1 MGKTFLLSGEKLN
14 INILLKYKGK
24 YFFCSGKN
32 QNIILEK
39 GVLYTMENR
48 SIIQSNFIIANR
60 DLINK
65 FGVNSAI
72 LLGELYGRYNYFRK
86 RNQLKN
92 FFFFA
97 TKNSIERSTKLTPYK
112 QRTAS
117 SILENVDILEVK
129 YIDIPPKTYYKINEI
144 NLMKVLKNSVVDNMN
159 N

>member
-1 MGKTFLLSGEKLN
+1 
-14 INILLKYKGK
+14 
-24 YFFCSGKN
+24 
-32 QNIILEK
+32 
-39 GVLYTMENR
+39 MENR

-92 FFFFA
+92 VFFFA

-117 SILENVDILEVK
+117 SILENANILEVK

-144 NLMKVLKNSVVDNMN
+144 NLLKVLKNSVVDNMN

>member
-1 MGKTFLLSGEKLN
+1 MGKTFSLSGEKLN
-14 INILLKYKGK
+14 INILLKDKGK
-24 YFFCSGKN
+24 NFFCLGEN

-39 GVLYTMENR
+39 GVQKAMENR
-48 SIIQSNFIIANR
+48 FIIQSNFIIANR

-72 LLGELYGRYNYFRK
+72 LLGELYGRYNYFKK

-92 FFFFA
+92 GFFFA
-97 TKNSIERSTKLTPYK
+97 TKNSIESSTKLTPYK

-117 SILENVDILEVK
+117 SILENANILEVK
-129 YIDIPPKTYYKINEI
+129 YIDIPPKTYYRINEI
-144 NLMKVLKNSVVDNMN
+144 NLLKVLKNSVVENMN

>member
-1 MGKTFLLSGEKLN
+1 
-14 INILLKYKGK
+14 
-24 YFFCSGKN
+24 
-32 QNIILEK
+32 
-39 GVLYTMENR
+39 MENR

-92 FFFFA
+92 GFFFA
-97 TKNSIERSTKLTPYK
+97 TKNSIESSTKLTPYK

-117 SILENVDILEVK
+117 SILENADILEVK

-144 NLMKVLKNSVVDNMN
+144 NLLKVLKNSVVDNLN

>member
-1 MGKTFLLSGEKLN
+1 
-14 INILLKYKGK
+14 
-24 YFFCSGKN
+24 
-32 QNIILEK
+32 
-39 GVLYTMENR
+39 MENR

-92 FFFFA
+92 GFFFA
-97 TKNSIERSTKLTPYK
+97 TKNSIESSTKLTPYK

-117 SILENVDILEVK
+117 SILENANILEVK
-129 YIDIPPKTYYKINEI
+129 YIDIPPKTYYKNPTHYAIKDCKWVPQNLVVYTI
-144 NLMKVLKNSVVDNMN
+144 KLMK
-159 N
+159 